1 MTFISAFLALSA
13 CNDDE
18 DLIIADE
25 SKKKITVK
33 RLNQKEIKEIT
44 PIYEKVVSMNRNI
57 YGRNQD
63 EVYEVSL
70 SNALN
75 ITTGQATSLSTLSNN
90 FFD

>member
-1 MTFISAFLALSA
+1 MTFISVFIALSA
-13 CNDDE
+13 CHDDE

-25 SKKKITVK
+25 SNKKITVK
-33 RLNQKEIKEIT
+33 KLNQKEIKEIT
-44 PIYEKVVSMNRNI
+44 PIYEQVVSMNHNI